1 MALTSRLETNLS
13 KINILDLTGFV
24 NDYATVGSSNL
35 ILVGMLS
42 LMDHEKYGVR

>member
-24 NDYATVGSSNL
+24 NDYATVGSLNL

-42 LMDHEKYGVR
+42 LMDNEKYGVH